1 MNNKK
6 TIYVVVGP
14 TASGKTKFAVKL
26 AKKINAEIISL
37 DSMQIYKYLNIGTAK
52 IKNSEMEGIKHHM
65 IDIIDPDQNFS
76 VSEYKKMVEEIID
89 DIFSRNKNVIM
100 CGGTGL
106 YLEALIYNYTFS
118 SYNKNDKFRKD
129 LEDLSKEKG
138 TDFIYNM
145 LLELDEESA
154 KNIHKNNIKRIIR
167 AIEIA
172 TFSRDKKTNLK
183 DEKKLKY
190 NINGY
195 FLNLER
201 DKLYEKINERVDL
214 MFENGLIDEIEY
226 ILNSLKLNFSM
237 QSMSAIGYKEFNNY
251 KNKNIND
258 IKEEIKKNTRHYAKR
273 QITWFKRYDFLKE
286 ININKDE
293 ELEKILRGL

>member
-52 IKNSEMEGIKHHM
+52 IKNSEMEGIKHYM
-65 IDIIDPDQNFS
+65 IDVIDPDQNFS

-201 DKLYEKINERVDL
+201 NKLYEKINKRVDL
-214 MFENGLIDEIEY
+214 MFENGLMNEIEY

>member
-89 DIFSRNKNVIM
+89 NIFSRNKNVII

-172 TFSRDKKTNLK
+172 TFSKDKKTNLK

-201 DKLYEKINERVDL
+201 DKLYEKINKRVDL
-214 MFENGLIDEIEY
+214 MFENGLMNEIEY

-251 KNKNIND
+251 KNKDIND

-286 ININKDE
+286 ININEDE
-293 ELEKILRGL
+293 EVEKY

>member
-52 IKNSEMEGIKHHM
+52 IKNSEMEGVKHHM

-89 DIFSRNKNVIM
+89 NIFSRNKNVII

-172 TFSRDKKTNLK
+172 TFSKDKKTNLK

-201 DKLYEKINERVDL
+201 DKLYKKINKRVDL
-214 MFENGLIDEIEY
+214 MFENGLMNEIEY

-251 KNKNIND
+251 KNKDIND

-286 ININKDE
+286 ININEDE
-293 ELEKILRGL
+293 EVEKILRGL